1 MRIVA
6 LCTLGA
12 AVLAADPV
20 PDDKAKEAIARFQ
33 DAFKAATV
41 EGKQSAVYDLHD
53 VPNDLVLKELSK
65 LLKNKEPKVRHVAAL
80 AVGGQSHD
88 PKGAGELLLR
98 TYKGDFD
105 TEEVVASVLQAIG
118 ELKYMGYWPE
128 VETALKDK
136 RTPVVLRT
144 LDLVGNNQDWRA
156 FPELVEMYRIALPAG
171 KTWGGG
177 EEVTVD
183 TGAEGDADAQA
194 AEAQYNA
201 QNPGGSGRG
210 GGGGGGGSSRSS
222 MLRNL
227 SRPIERCVK
236 QITGQRFDN
245 SLDLETW
252 WAENYIT
259 VARKIAELEG
269 KDPESVVA
277 RAKAEQAE
285 LKAKVEADRKK
296 VEEAA
301 AKKRE
306 EEEKKK

>member
-1 MRIVA
+1 MRTFA
-6 LCTLGA
+6 LCALGA
-12 AVLAADPV
+12 VVLAADPV
-20 PDDKAKEAIARFQ
+20 PDEKAKEAIAKFQ
-33 DAFKAATV
+33 EAFKTSTV

-65 LLKNKEPKVRHVAAL
+65 LLRNKDPKVRHVAAL

-88 PKGAGELLLR
+88 AKSAGELLLK

-105 TEEVVASVLQAIG
+105 AEEVVASVLQALG
-118 ELKYMGYWPE
+118 ELKYMAYWPDL
-128 VETALKDK
+128 ETALQDK
-136 RTPVVLRT
+136 RTAVVLQS

-171 KTWGGG
+171 KKWGGG

-183 TGAEGDADAQA
+183 TGADGDADQKA
-194 AEAQYNA
+194 AEAKYNA
-201 QNPGGSGRG
+201 QNPGKGGLG
-210 GGGGGGGSSRSS
+210 GGGGGGGGGRSS

-227 SRPIERCVK
+227 SRPIEKCVK
-236 QITGQRFDN
+236 RITGLRFDN

-252 WAENYIT
+252 WADNYVM

-269 KDPESVVA
+269 KDPESVVS
-277 RAKAEQAE
+277 RAKVEQAE
-285 LKAKVEADRKK
+285 LKAKVEAERKK
-296 VEEAA
+296 LEDEA